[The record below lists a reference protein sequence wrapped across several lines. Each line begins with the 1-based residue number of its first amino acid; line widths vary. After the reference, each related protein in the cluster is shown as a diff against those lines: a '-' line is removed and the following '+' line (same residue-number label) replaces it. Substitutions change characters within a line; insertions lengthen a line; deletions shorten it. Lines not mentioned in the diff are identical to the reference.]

1 MFCSPRLD
9 ESESG
14 CPHGLPSFLRNLCN
28 PSEQKQRM
36 DRSSFSEHVDP
47 NMQMILMKEMAPNP
61 MFHHAIS
68 RRLQNLA
75 PDQIARFSNLPLE
88 SADDGAS
95 GPAPAHYNFVQDTQ
109 VTYFFDNNGD
119 IMMFNQSFLKK
130 MYR

>member
-109 VTYFFDNNGD
+109 VTFFSTITGTLNDV
-119 IMMFNQSFLKK
+119 
-130 MYR
+130 